1 MIKLPLQI
9 TVSPEDT
16 VAVSR
21 IEQTAR
27 ETIEHIA
34 TTPLEEL
41 IPELMREAINF
52 GIKVLVALLIYFIG
66 AWLIKKIR
74 NMLHRIFEKR
84 KTEKA
89 ISSFVES
96 LTSIS
101 LTVILIIITVGALGV
116 NTTSLAALLA
126 AGGMAIGMALS
137 GNLSNFAGG
146 LIVLLFKPYK
156 VGDFIDYQGQSG
168 TVREI
173 QMFHTILKTTD
184 NKVIYIPNGSLS
196 SGVIV
201 NYSNQ
206 QTRRIDWVFGVDYG
220 TDYDHVKQV
229 LETILAKET
238 RILQEPDKPFIALT
252 ALADSSVNILVRVW
266 VKSEDYWSVY
276 FDMNKTVYEVFNKE
290 GINFPFPQLT
300 VHQA

>member
-1 MIKLPLQI
+1 M
-9 TVSPEDT
+9 
-16 VAVSR
+16 
-21 IEQTAR
+21 
-27 ETIEHIA
+27 
-34 TTPLEEL
+34 
-41 IPELMREAINF
+41 
-52 GIKVLVALLIYFIG
+52 
-66 AWLIKKIR
+66 
-74 NMLHRIFEKR
+74 
-84 KTEKA
+84 
-89 ISSFVES
+89 
-96 LTSIS
+96 
-101 LTVILIIITVGALGV
+101 
-116 NTTSLAALLA
+116 
-126 AGGMAIGMALS
+126 
-137 GNLSNFAGG
+137 
-146 LIVLLFKPYK
+146 
-156 VGDFIDYQGQSG
+156 
-168 TVREI
+168 
-173 QMFHTILKTTD
+173 
-184 NKVIYIPNGSLS
+184 
-196 SGVIV
+196 IV

>member
-1 MIKLPLQI
+1 MLLQVLE
-9 TVSPEDT
+9 VSERLEG
-16 VAVSR
+16 VLKSL
-21 IEQTAR
+21 
-27 ETIEHIA
+27 IEHSA
-34 TTPLEEL
+34 EL
-41 IPELMREAINF
+41 GFAIIKAVIVFVVGRMIINLLNKLVKNILIKRNF
-52 GIKVLVALLIYFIG
+52 DPSVKSFVSSLVNVTLTILLI
-66 AWLIKKIR
+66 
-74 NMLHRIFEKR
+74 
-84 KTEKA
+84 
-89 ISSFVES
+89 IS
-96 LTSIS
+96 I
-101 LTVILIIITVGALGV
+101 VGALGV
-116 NTTSLAALLA
+116 QTTSFAALLA
-126 AGGMAIGMALS
+126 SAGVAVGMALS

-146 LIVLLFKPYK
+146 LILLFKPYK

>member
-1 MIKLPLQI
+1 
-9 TVSPEDT
+9 
-16 VAVSR
+16 
-21 IEQTAR
+21 
-27 ETIEHIA
+27 
-34 TTPLEEL
+34 
-41 IPELMREAINF
+41 
-52 GIKVLVALLIYFIG
+52 
-66 AWLIKKIR
+66 
-74 NMLHRIFEKR
+74 
-84 KTEKA
+84 
-89 ISSFVES
+89 
-96 LTSIS
+96 
-101 LTVILIIITVGALGV
+101 
-116 NTTSLAALLA
+116 
-126 AGGMAIGMALS
+126 
-137 GNLSNFAGG
+137 
-146 LIVLLFKPYK
+146 
-156 VGDFIDYQGQSG
+156 
-168 TVREI
+168 
-173 QMFHTILKTTD
+173 MFHTILKTTD

>member
-1 MIKLPLQI
+1 MLLQVLE
-9 TVSPEDT
+9 VSERLEG
-16 VAVSR
+16 VLKSL
-21 IEQTAR
+21 
-27 ETIEHIA
+27 IEHSA
-34 TTPLEEL
+34 EL
-41 IPELMREAINF
+41 GFAIIKAVIVFVVGRMIINLLNKLLKNILIKRNF
-52 GIKVLVALLIYFIG
+52 DPSVKSFVSSLVNVTLTILLI
-66 AWLIKKIR
+66 
-74 NMLHRIFEKR
+74 
-84 KTEKA
+84 
-89 ISSFVES
+89 IS
-96 LTSIS
+96 I
-101 LTVILIIITVGALGV
+101 VGALGV
-116 NTTSLAALLA
+116 QTTSFAALLA
-126 AGGMAIGMALS
+126 SAGVAVGMALS

>member
-1 MIKLPLQI
+1 MLLQVLE
-9 TVSPEDT
+9 VSERLEG
-16 VAVSR
+16 VLKSL
-21 IEQTAR
+21 
-27 ETIEHIA
+27 IEHSA
-34 TTPLEEL
+34 EL
-41 IPELMREAINF
+41 GFAIIKAVIVFVVGRMIINLLNKLVKNILIKRNF
-52 GIKVLVALLIYFIG
+52 DPSVKSFVSSLVNVTLTILLI
-66 AWLIKKIR
+66 
-74 NMLHRIFEKR
+74 
-84 KTEKA
+84 
-89 ISSFVES
+89 IS
-96 LTSIS
+96 I
-101 LTVILIIITVGALGV
+101 VGALGV
-116 NTTSLAALLA
+116 QTTSFAALLA
-126 AGGMAIGMALS
+126 SAGVAVGMALS

-156 VGDFIDYQGQSG
+156 VGDFIDYQEQSG